1 MGPTVSVDS
10 AKSKALAVNRAV
22 PAEMAAE
29 VAKLAQ
35 LEKSAHQI
43 LEIKILETPKTG
55 LLAPKKLGQD
65 LLVSALTNLPVAS
78 PTL

>member
-1 MGPTVSVDS
+1 MRPTKRRQLKTGMS
-10 AKSKALAVNRAV
+10 
-22 PAEMAAE
+22 
-29 VAKLAQ
+29 LAQ

-65 LLVSALTNLPVAS
+65 LLVSALTNLPAAS